1 MSFVNIGYGNMVNT
15 DKVFSIVGP
24 DAAPVKR
31 MVQTA
36 KDNGLAV
43 DGTCGHKTKSVLMM
57 ENGSI
62 VLSSLLPESIVQRIE
77 ANGRKG
83 DEL

>member
-1 MSFVNIGYGNMVNT
+1 MSFVNIGYGNMVNA
-15 DKVFSIVGP
+15 DKVYSIVGP

-36 KDNGLAV
+36 KDNGSAI
-43 DGTCGHKTKSVLMM
+43 DGTCGHKTKAVLTM
-57 ENGSI
+57 ENGTI

-77 ANGRKG
+77 SKKG
-83 DEL
+83 EES